1 MADGT
6 EGGEGDDLVLQEFV
20 VETTENLEQADQ
32 CLLDL
37 ERTPNDLEPVRYVF
51 RAVHTLKSSCGWL
64 GFRQL
69 EQLAHAAESL
79 LATIRSEERP
89 VTPEIVEALLAT
101 VDLTRR
107 QLEAITADGN
117 ESTLDGELDRWADR
131 LRALAG
137 GVSEPATGTPPEKTN
152 SGVATPAGTPVA
164 PAPDPGEPSTPE
176 DLPSAPQLP
185 NEAFNAAAPASVAA
199 DAAELSVRVDVKLL
213 DELMKLVGELVLT
226 RNQVGQFVDGT
237 DSPPLIAAAQRLN
250 VVTSD
255 LQDRI
260 MLTRMQPLS
269 HIWGRFP
276 RLIRDAAQSCGKK
289 VRLQMEGADTEL
301 DRTMVEAMR
310 DPLTHLVRNAVDHGI
325 ETPEQR
331 IAAGKPPEA
340 VVHLRAHH
348 EEGQVHIEVEDDGR
362 GIDVA
367 AVRRRAVSSGLLSVA
382 DARALS
388 DERAWGLI
396 FAAGFSTRDE
406 VTELSG
412 RGVGMDVVKT
422 DVEKVGGRVEIHS
435 AAGAGTR
442 VTLRLP
448 LTLAILLSVLV
459 ECAGETYA
467 IPQVNLLELVLLEGA
482 GGRAAIRE
490 VGEGAP
496 VYSLRGELLPILY
509 LREILGYPPDS
520 TTHDSATQSD
530 DIFILVLHSGGRR
543 FGLVVDSVLDTQEI
557 VVKPL
562 GRHFAATGAFSG
574 ATILGDGRLALI
586 LDVAGVAL
594 RGRIQTDATIRSA
607 APVGLAETD
616 RAEAAPGA
624 ETSQVLLMST
634 RSGARLAVPL
644 DKVRRLEEIPER
656 DVEEIGGREVVQY
669 RGGILRLLRVEDLLG
684 ERPATPP
691 EEGNRD
697 RSAAGSVGGLQVL
710 VHSAGDREIG
720 LVVHQVLDIVAES
733 AGLQETRPRQGVLG
747 SVVLAGRVTEV
758 LDLEAAIAATSPAAS
773 AEVR

>member
-1 MADGT
+1 MANAT
-6 EGGEGDDLVLQEFV
+6 EGEELDDRVLQEFV
-20 VETTENLEQADQ
+20 VETTENLEHADQ

-37 ERTPNDLEPVRYVF
+37 ERTPSDIAPVRYLF

-101 VDLTRR
+101 VDLIRR
-107 QLEAITADGN
+107 QLEAITAEGK
-117 ESTLDGELDRWADR
+117 ESTVDGELERWANR

-137 GVSEPATGTPPEKTN
+137 GSSDPSATRAPETPDPPVPAPDRHGPSAAEDLPPPPPNEEPATLTT
-152 SGVATPAGTPVA
+152 AGASTTAVTS
-164 PAPDPGEPSTPE
+164 DP
-176 DLPSAPQLP
+176 
-185 NEAFNAAAPASVAA
+185 
-199 DAAELSVRVDVKLL
+199 AELSVRVDVKLL

-226 RNQVGQFVDGT
+226 RNQVGQFVEDT
-237 DSPPLIAAAQRLN
+237 DSAQLIAAAQRLN

-289 VRLQMEGADTEL
+289 VRLQMEGAETEL

-331 IAAGKPPEA
+331 IEAGKPPEA
-340 VVHLRAHH
+340 LVQLRAHH

-367 AVRRRAVSSGLLSVA
+367 AVRRRAISSGLLSAVE
-382 DARALS
+382 ARALS
-388 DERAWGLI
+388 DERVWGLV

-422 DVEKVGGRVEIHS
+422 DVERVGGRVEIHS
-435 AAGAGTR
+435 VAGEGTR
-442 VTLRLP
+442 ITLRLP

-459 ECAGETYA
+459 QCAGETYA
-467 IPQVNLLELVLLEGA
+467 IPQANLLELVLLEG
-482 GGRAAIRE
+482 GRGRTEIRE

-509 LREILGYPPDS
+509 LREILGYPDDS
-520 TTHDSATQSD
+520 PTDSRD
-530 DIFILVLHSGGRR
+530 VFILVLYTGGRR

-562 GRHFAATGAFSG
+562 GRHFADTGEFSG

-586 LDVAGVAL
+586 LDAAGIAH
-594 RGRIQTDATIRSA
+594 RGRIRTDATIRTSEPASA
-607 APVGLAETD
+607 TTRE
-616 RAEAAPGA
+616 GA
-624 ETSQVLLMST
+624 GVPDDTGNHQVLLMTT
-634 RSGARLAVPL
+634 RAGTRLAVPL
-644 DKVRRLEEIPER
+644 AKVQRLEEIPEE

-669 RGGILRLLRVEDLLG
+669 RGGILRLLRVEELL
-684 ERPATPP
+684 EEPAQATHEEQRPDGSAT
-691 EEGNRD
+691 
-697 RSAAGSVGGLQVL
+697 ASVGGLQVL
-710 VHSAGDREIG
+710 VHSDGNREIG
-720 LVVHQVLDIVAES
+720 LVVHRVLDIVEES
-733 AGLQETRPRQGVLG
+733 AELQETRPRHGVLG
-747 SVVLAGRVTEV
+747 SAVLAGHITEV
-758 LDLEAAIAATSPAAS
+758 LDLEAAIAAVSPTAGALQS
-773 AEVR
+773 

>member
-1 MADGT
+1 MTDGT
-6 EGGEGDDLVLQEFV
+6 EGEGEDDLVLREFV

-37 ERTPNDLEPVRYVF
+37 ERTPGDLAPVRYLF

-89 VTPEIVEALLAT
+89 VTPDVVEALLAT

-107 QLEAITADGN
+107 QLDAITADGN
-117 ESTLDGELDRWADR
+117 ESTLDGELGRWAEK

-137 GVSEPATGTPPEKTN
+137 GDTEPATSALVQQP
-152 SGVATPAGTPVA
+152 SSATPAPTANSVA
-164 PAPDPGEPSTPE
+164 PQGP
-176 DLPSAPQLP
+176 PSAAPRS
-185 NEAFNAAAPASVAA
+185 NEAP

-226 RNQVGQFVDGT
+226 RNQLGQFVDST
-237 DSPPLIAAAQRLN
+237 ESPPLIAAAQRLN
-250 VVTSD
+250 VVTSE
-255 LQDRI
+255 LQDRV

-276 RLIRDAAQSCGKK
+276 RLIRDAAQSCGKT
-289 VRLQMEGADTEL
+289 VRLQMDGADTEL
-301 DRTMVEAMR
+301 DRTMVDAIR

-325 ETPEQR
+325 ETPEER
-331 IAAGKPPEA
+331 IAAGKSPEA
-340 VVHLRAHH
+340 VVNLRGHH

-362 GIDVA
+362 GIDA
-367 AVRRRAVSSGLLSVA
+367 EAVRRRAVSSGLLSA
-382 DARALS
+382 AEARALS
-388 DERAWGLI
+388 DERVWGLI

-412 RGVGMDVVKT
+412 RGVGMDVVRT
-422 DVEKVGGRVEIHS
+422 DVERVGGRVEVHS
-435 AAGAGTR
+435 AAGMGTR
-442 VTLRLP
+442 ITIRLP

-467 IPQVNLLELVLLEGA
+467 IPQVNLLELVLLEGQ
-482 GGRAAIRE
+482 RRKSEIQE

-496 VYSLRGELLPILY
+496 VFSLRGELLPILY
-509 LREILGYPPDS
+509 LREIFGFTDE
-520 TTHDSATQSD
+520 SATQSRD
-530 DIFILVLHSGGRR
+530 VFILVLQSGGRR

-562 GRHFAATGAFSG
+562 GRHFADTREFSG

-586 LDVAGVAL
+586 LDAAGIAA
-594 RGRIQTDATIRSA
+594 RGGIQTDTTIRTSGPDSGTTVEDA
-607 APVGLAETD
+607 DALRTVGTH
-616 RAEAAPGA
+616 
-624 ETSQVLLMST
+624 QVLLMTT
-634 RSGARLAVPL
+634 RTGTRLAVPL
-644 DKVRRLEEIPER
+644 DEVRRLEEIPEK
-656 DVEEIGGREVVQY
+656 DVEEVGGREVVQY
-669 RGGILRLLRVEDLLG
+669 RGGILRLLRVEDLIG
-684 ERPATPP
+684 ERPQVP
-691 EEGNRD
+691 EEIGQRD
-697 RSAAGSVGGLQVL
+697 ESATAGVGGLQVL
-710 VHSAGDREIG
+710 VHSDGSREIG

-733 AGLQETRPRQGVLG
+733 AELQETRPRHGVLG
-747 SVVLAGRVTEV
+747 SAVLAGRVTEI
-758 LDLEAAIAATSPAAS
+758 LDLEAAIAAVSPATK
-773 AEVR
+773 AEVLS